1 MIILRTA
8 VPDRKSAD
16 RLSEALVGSCLCASC
31 SSYPVR
37 SVYRWKG
44 EIRNED
50 EIMLEFRTTPA
61 MEDRLRGEISNMHPY
76 ELPVVDRSVV
86 EADDEVENWLRD
98 STSRRG
104 QS

>member
-1 MIILRTA
+1 MIVLRTA
-8 VPDRKSAD
+8 VPDSETAD
-16 RLSEALVGSCLCASC
+16 RLSGALVGSGLCASC
-31 SSYPVR
+31 SSYPIR

-76 ELPVVDRSVV
+76 ELPVIDRSVV
-86 EADDEVENWLRD
+86 EADDEVENWLSD